1 MFMNCVFCNMD
12 NTKIENTII
21 EETDNF
27 YVLPAVG
34 SLVDGYVLVVSKRH
48 VNSMSELNDL
58 EKIEYKNIIEKYRNI
73 FKKIYGKYPIVFE
86 HGTPIINSKMKANSV
101 IHARLH
107 IVNHHY
113 LAEQEIIKRLNL
125 KRINDISK
133 INDKQNYIMYISP
146 KNICYVSY
154 KFESISQM
162 TRKII
167 ARDLGMK
174 NKYDWKKEKFIS
186 NIDSTI
192 KKITLN
198 KDH

>member
-1 MFMNCVFCNMD
+1 
-12 NTKIENTII
+12 
-21 EETDNF
+21 
-27 YVLPAVG
+27 
-34 SLVDGYVLVVSKRH
+34 
-48 VNSMSELNDL
+48 
-58 EKIEYKNIIEKYRNI
+58 
-73 FKKIYGKYPIVFE
+73 
-86 HGTPIINSKMKANSV
+86 MKANSV
-101 IHARLH
+101 IHAHLH

-162 TRKII
+162 MRKII
-167 ARDLGMK
+167 ARDLGME

-192 KKITLN
+192 KK
-198 KDH
+198 